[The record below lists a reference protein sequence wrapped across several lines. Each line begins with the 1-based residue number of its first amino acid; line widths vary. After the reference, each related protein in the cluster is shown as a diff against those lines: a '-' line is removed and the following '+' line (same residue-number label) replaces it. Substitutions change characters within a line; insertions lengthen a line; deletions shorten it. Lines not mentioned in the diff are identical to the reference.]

1 MNRSVVSSRWAEL
14 SPLLDQ
20 LLDLAEPERADAL
33 KKIAD
38 TELRGALA
46 ELLAAHPS
54 QGVLDCT
61 PEQVA
66 SLIAQTPITLSEE
79 DRIGRYRLLRLIGEG
94 GSGSVY
100 LAERSHEGYSQ
111 RVALK
116 LLRVG
121 VRDPIEKARF
131 QREQRILARLE
142 HPNISRLLDAGIGSW
157 AKEIAPSTELRKSF
171 AHQPERF
178 GAFREAYRSELD
190 GNPKAL
196 AFAAFCKDALAVRN
210 VTLLYAA
217 KDEVFN
223 NAAVLREWLLEQ
235 MKRSHSN
242 GQ

>member
-1 MNRSVVSSRWAEL
+1 VYCVQCKRIYQ
-14 SPLLDQ
+14 SP
-20 LLDLAEPERADAL
+20 AADDGCRVL
-33 KKIAD
+33 TD
-38 TELRGALA
+38 RLWPRGIRK
-46 ELLAAHPS
+46 
-54 QGVLDCT
+54 T
-61 PEQVA
+61 
-66 SLIAQTPITLSEE
+66 
-79 DRIGRYRLLRLIGEG
+79 
-94 GSGSVY
+94 
-100 LAERSHEGYSQ
+100 
-111 RVALK
+111 
-116 LLRVG
+116 
-121 VRDPIEKARF
+121 
-131 QREQRILARLE
+131 
-142 HPNISRLLDAGIGSW
+142 DACIDSW